1 MIIKYIFI
9 NIAYIWRAIA
19 PKCSVVIAFR
29 GCKTN
34 FVDEDVKEEKKPAL
48 TAKLYI
54 EQISSVSMSTLWRYT
69 AEGNSRAVIYACY
82 I

>member
-34 FVDEDVKEEKKPAL
+34 FVDEDVRRRKNQRKLQNYTSNKLAL
-48 TAKLYI
+48 C
-54 EQISSVSMSTLWRYT
+54 R
-69 AEGNSRAVIYACY
+69 
-82 I
+82 